1 MEEKLKN
8 RSGRK
13 IEGVKRKRKGLEERG
28 RQKVIYTYI
37 YIHTKRGSRNKVK

>member
-1 MEEKLKN
+1 MKN

-28 RQKVIYTYI
+28 RQKVLYIHIYTYI
-37 YIHTKRGSRNKVK
+37 QREDQGIK

>member
-1 MEEKLKN
+1 MKN

-28 RQKVIYTYI
+28 RQKVVYTYI
-37 YIHTKRGSRNKVK
+37 HTYKERIKE